1 MARAQRKL
9 FQQAMRKA
17 REDSASSKDTNDELQ
32 QSQRS
37 YVFFGDYCQMLELPS
52 FCSQQPGNTH
62 YLSPLTVNCFGTV
75 DCSNEKDHLYVYVY
89 HEGEGKGGGNNVA
102 SLVLETLRKKG
113 LLNTNNP
120 PSKKLTFVFDNCSG
134 QNKNGMV
141 LKLVVYLVEMAY
153 FQEVEFMFLI
163 VGHTNNDAD
172 RLFNLLKILYRSLNI
187 FTMQQLIAT
196 VNTNEFVTAVKAK
209 EEVFK
214 DFMKY

>member
-1 MARAQRKL
+1 L
-9 FQQAMRKA
+9 
-17 REDSASSKDTNDELQ
+17 
-32 QSQRS
+32 
-37 YVFFGDYCQMLELPS
+37 
-52 FCSQQPGNTH
+52 
-62 YLSPLTVNCFGTV
+62 PLTVNCFGTV
-75 DCSNEKDHLYVYVY
+75 DCSNEKDHLYAYVY
-89 HEGEGKGGGNNVA
+89 HEGEGKYGGNNVA
-102 SLVLETLRKKG
+102 SLVLETLQEKG
-113 LLNTNNP
+113 FLDVNNP
-120 PSKKLTFVFDNCSG
+120 QSKKLTFVFKNCSG
-134 QNKNGMV
+134 QNNNGMV